1 MAATPELFEHQ
12 FKEFEKFSMFT
23 PAPGVPN
30 RRSRLVW
37 SSYRGNPRI
46 TVFTGVPD
54 DLEKGV
60 LRAPMNPETFNS
72 LMDKLESLIAA
83 PNETRY
89 ILDNFTAPKKE
100 DGTTDMFSEQRIKV
114 SETWIGKDKNGVIWI
129 SVRAENRPSIVF
141 KFIMSDFHKWR
152 NGDGSEFTEA
162 QSSAAQCLGSIYGV
176 KAAMAVHAAILKPPY
191 DPEAKNTKGGQKT
204 PYKKPAPTSFD
215 SEDIIF

>member
-1 MAATPELFEHQ
+1 MAAAQELFEHQ

-72 LMDKLESLIAA
+72 LMDKLDSLITA
-83 PNETRY
+83 PVDTRY
-89 ILDNFTAPKKE
+89 ILDNLTAPKKE
-100 DGTTDMFSEQRIKV
+100 DGTTDMFSEQRIKI
-114 SETWIGKDKNGVIWI
+114 SETWIGKDKNGIIWI
-129 SVRAENRPSIVF
+129 SIRAENRPSIVF
-141 KFIMSDFHKWR
+141 KFTLSDFHKWR
-152 NGDGSEFTEA
+152 NGDGTDFSDAE
-162 QSSAAQCLGSIYGV
+162 SSAAQVLGVTYGV
-176 KAAMAVHAAILKPPY
+176 KKGMAVHAALLKPPY
-191 DPEAKNTKGGQKT
+191 DPEAKKAGPGGKT
-204 PYKKPAPTSFD
+204 PYKKPVPTSFD
-215 SEDIIF
+215 ADDIMF